1 MVSFCTFTTC
11 FQGSSDPT
19 SSHPRLLT
27 KTLTMN
33 RFLTLLAVPF
43 LFASG
48 LMVPGDFLLGPHPAR
63 ADGELMSPTIATQ
76 LGLEQVWRRQLSVP
90 AGAQSIVDQQIFV
103 HLVDQREYVEI
114 IRADAAEGSMSKGST
129 TKGAAEGSMT
139 KDASE
144 GSMTKDASEGSMTKG
159 ASEGSMTKDASEGS
173 MSKGASE
180 GSMTKGSM
188 TRGDNPNAGHVLVR
202 IPTDRV
208 GRTGAAIGKAE
219 AERLARNEIRRL
231 DYRGIKGKITTRFV
245 PRIRLYTLSDDG
257 SIECRNAESGELI
270 WLARVGD
277 RRLGYGKVGVDDQY
291 VSIVNGANL
300 IKLDVTN
307 GDELTSERTTN
318 TPLFGAVNA
327 GRFTLIPTI
336 RNGVDGYPNYKTD
349 DPPFQEMVSGLALA
363 PPSKSPTSTKVA
375 WGTSRGFVY
384 VMELSGKPSVMFRLN
399 TDGIVSGGIAAAKG
413 DRFYFGSEVGQV
425 YAVHATRSGKV
436 MWSRPYGEPFY
447 DAPILLGDKL
457 FLRSTYGNLFSIN
470 TASGIMNWAHPV
482 PSVGKLMG
490 AFDGKIFVRLMS
502 GGFSVVDIESGKTI
516 GSYFDLKPGR
526 LLGNQQSDRL
536 YLIGKSGAVQC
547 LRPSGATIPTFNDV
561 VMSTPVGE
569 KPKMVAEPEGPT
581 ATFGGQDAAAPG
593 KSPFEADGADP
604 FSGGGGDDPFG
615 AGDANSDP
623 FGGGDDKKKEDD
635 PFADPFN

>member
-1 MVSFCTFTTC
+1 
-11 FQGSSDPT
+11 
-19 SSHPRLLT
+19 
-27 KTLTMN
+27 MN

-48 LMVPGDFLLGPHPAR
+48 LMVPGDIFLGPHSAR
-63 ADGELMSPTIATQ
+63 ADGELMSPTIASQ
-76 LGLEQVWRRQLSVP
+76 LDLEQVWRRQLSVP

-103 HLVDQREYVEI
+103 HLVNQREYVEI
-114 IRADAAEGSMSKGST
+114 VRAGAAEGSMSKGSMTKGST

-139 KDASE
+139 KGAAE
-144 GSMTKDASEGSMTKG
+144 GSMTKDAAEGSMTKG
-159 ASEGSMTKDASEGS
+159 ASDGSTTKGS
-173 MSKGASE
+173 TTKGAAE

-188 TRGDNPNAGHVLVR
+188 TKGSTTRGDNPNAGHVLVR

-208 GRTGAAIGKAE
+208 GRKGVAIGKAE

-231 DYRGIKGKITTRFV
+231 DYRGIKGKITTRLV

-257 SIECRNAESGELI
+257 SIECRDAESGELI

-300 IKLDVTN
+300 IKLDATN
-307 GDELTSERTTN
+307 GNELTSERTAN

-384 VMELSGKPSVMFRLN
+384 VMELSGRPSVMFRLN
-399 TDGIVSGGIAAAKG
+399 TDGIVSGGIAGAKG

-425 YAVHATRSGKV
+425 YAVHASRSGKV
-436 MWSRPYGEPFY
+436 LWSKPYGEPFY
-447 DAPILLGDKL
+447 DAPILLGDTL

-470 TASGIMNWAHPV
+470 TASGIMNWAYPV

-490 AFDGKIFVRLMS
+490 AFDGKIFVQLMS
-502 GGFSVVDIESGKTI
+502 GGFSVVDIASGKTI

-536 YLIGKSGAVQC
+536 YLVGKSGAVQC

-561 VMSTPVGE
+561 VMSTPVME
-569 KPKMVAEPEGPT
+569 KPKMTAKAEGPT
-581 ATFGGQDAAAPG
+581 GGQDATAPA
-593 KSPFEADGADP
+593 KSPFEGGGADP
-604 FSGGGGDDPFG
+604 FGGGGADPFGGGGGGDPFG
-615 AGDANSDP
+615 AGDAGSDP
-623 FGGGDDKKKEDD
+623 FGGGDDKKKEGD